1 MSGRGYGAEP
11 ARPGGLA
18 GPGEE
23 RDRAPHA
30 DHCGRQRK
38 IGPLTGAGGGYALHS
53 LGLVGWRR
61 EAGLDEFGVLEW
73 EKRRAEERPAAR
85 CKNSLRGSSI
95 ARPSIFRRLS

>member
-1 MSGRGYGAEP
+1 MFAPKGTPQPIVDRLADILNRGLNEDMARERLLELGAEVPRAQP

-38 IGPLTGAGGGYALHS
+38 IGPLTRAGGA
-53 LGLVGWRR
+53 
-61 EAGLDEFGVLEW
+61 AM
-73 EKRRAEERPAAR
+73 RPIRWPHAI
-85 CKNSLRGSSI
+85 N
-95 ARPSIFRRLS
+95 